1 MATTLPIEDRQKV
14 LDMLD
19 YLRGKNPRDALLFQ
33 TGVNTILRIGDLL
46 RLTARTVMDPGP
58 TIKIRKYLD
67 IKEQKTGK
75 YNRIII
81 TSTLSPILKAYVER
95 YIGSDPDHYLF
106 YRMKDNKD
114 VNIPITRDWA
124 SKILCRAAKYCGIE
138 NFNTQSMRKT
148 HALHVYKA
156 TNHDIALVQAMLK
169 HSSPAVTLR
178 YIGITQ
184 HKMDRAKQIIS
195 F

>member
-19 YLRGKNPRDALLFQ
+19 YLRAKNPRDALLFQ

-81 TSTLSPILKAYVER
+81 TSTLSPVLKAYVTR
-95 YIGSDPDHYLF
+95 YIGSNPDHYLF
-106 YRMKDNKD
+106 YRFKDDKD

-124 SKILCRAAKYCGIE
+124 SKILCRAAKACGIE

-148 HALHVYKA
+148 HALHAYMASGK
-156 TNHDIALVQAMLK
+156 DISLIQAMCN
-169 HSSPAVTLR
+169 HSSPKVTLR
-178 YIGITQ
+178 YLGLTQ
-184 HKMDRAKQIIS
+184 QKMDRTREIIA